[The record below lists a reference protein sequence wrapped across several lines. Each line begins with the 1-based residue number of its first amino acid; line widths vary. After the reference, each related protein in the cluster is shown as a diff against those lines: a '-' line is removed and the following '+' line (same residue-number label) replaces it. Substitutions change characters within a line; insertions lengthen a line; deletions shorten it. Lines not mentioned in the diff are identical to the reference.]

1 MTALTSDQ
9 IELLQRAH
17 DGPPLWGGSIAT
29 PRLRRDVDL
38 LVAMQ
43 LIEPAGQRP
52 YRLTRRGEAV
62 LAAERCTGGDYGR
75 RAGPA

>member
-43 LIEPAGQRP
+43 LIEAAEGWP
-52 YRLTRRGEAV
+52 YRLTRRGEDV
-62 LAAERCTGGDYGR
+62 FEAERVHGADGR